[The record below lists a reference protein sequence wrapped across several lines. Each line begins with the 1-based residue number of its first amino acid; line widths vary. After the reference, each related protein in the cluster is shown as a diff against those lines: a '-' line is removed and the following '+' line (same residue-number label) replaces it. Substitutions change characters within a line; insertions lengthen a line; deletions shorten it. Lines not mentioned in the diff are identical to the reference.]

1 MTMRGPNMKSVN
13 KSIFSQKKTEE
24 EIWKDPENRKL
35 KLDTG
40 LNNLPATIK
49 IVKNEEKS

>member
-1 MTMRGPNMKSVN
+1 MRGPNMKSVS
-13 KSIFSQKKTEE
+13 KSIFNQKKTEE

-49 IVKNEEKS
+49 IVKNDEKS